1 MIVAI
6 GISKSLYLR
15 HKILDDI
22 RSVYG
27 CWYVV
32 KWIKIFDTDRDIIK
46 AKSFI
51 VQSNVVKSHIKVKDL
66 KNREPM
72 NV

>member
-1 MIVAI
+1 MGV
-6 GISKSLYLR
+6 GM
-15 HKILDDI
+15 
-22 RSVYG
+22 
-27 CWYVV
+27 WF